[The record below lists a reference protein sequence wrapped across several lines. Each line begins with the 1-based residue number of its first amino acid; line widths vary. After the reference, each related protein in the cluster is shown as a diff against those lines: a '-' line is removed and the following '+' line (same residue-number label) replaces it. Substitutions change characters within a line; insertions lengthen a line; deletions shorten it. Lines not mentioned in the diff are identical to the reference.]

1 MPPLP
6 VFSRRLALVAAYPL
20 LLMKSIIELALAFFT
35 SAAPAAK
42 PVIVPQ
48 LAPSPL
54 LFHTAP
60 AAGRTLEAE
69 LIGTAPQSAAVVRRT
84 RQAVE
89 HVMEPGERGKIYHQF
104 RFPDGVEVEFSDRPR
119 RGSERAKRTRVVVHT
134 GDQTADVEPA
144 ATFEAAGAAAGLA
157 REAVVALKFVSGH
170 EGGFDAIN
178 TWDSARFSWGFI
190 QFAGGRGLPGLLGH
204 MKSRNPERFA
214 ELLGKYGVD
223 VLPDED
229 GDPVPAFV
237 DPETGEVLR
246 GKAAEQAFGD
256 SPLTIAAFIHAAR
269 FPEIKQ
275 LQVEAAI
282 EDYVEPA
289 LEFTWQGVP
298 LGDVIRSPKS
308 LALLIDRKVH
318 EGNTRRI
325 RRALDAVAGVS
336 TALVP
341 GVPAAL
347 EAQAMEQV
355 VNDAVQRSDWM
366 IRNRLLSIWTSDLPG
381 PQ

>member
-1 MPPLP
+1 MKS
-6 VFSRRLALVAAYPL
+6 FIEFALAL
-20 LLMKSIIELALAFFT
+20 IT
-35 SAAPAAK
+35 SANPAPRPLITPQVSPA
-42 PVIVPQ
+42 PQ
-48 LAPSPL
+48 LFQVVPAP
-54 LFHTAP
+54 
-60 AAGRTLEAE
+60 GRSLEAE
-69 LIGTAPQSAAVVRRT
+69 LINLAPQSAEVVQRT

-89 HVMEPGERGKIYHQF
+89 HVTEAGERGKIYHRF

-119 RGSERAKRTRVVVHT
+119 RGSERARRARVVVHSGT
-134 GDQTADVEPA
+134 QTANLEPA
-144 ATFEAAGAAAGLA
+144 STFEAAGQASGLA
-157 REAVVALKFVSGH
+157 PAAVQALKFVSGH

-204 MKSRNPERFA
+204 IKSRSPERFT
-214 ELLGKYGVD
+214 ELMGNYGID
-223 VLPDED
+223 VLPNED
-229 GDPVPAFV
+229 GDPVPAYV
-237 DPETGEVLR
+237 EPETGEVLR

-256 SPLTIAAFIHAAR
+256 DPLTIAAFIHAAH

-289 LEFTWQGVP
+289 LAFEWQGIP
-298 LGDVIRSPKS
+298 LGQVIRSPKS
-308 LALLIDRKVH
+308 LAMLIDRKVH

-325 RRALDAVAGVS
+325 RRALDAAANLGQ
-336 TALVP
+336 ALVP
-341 GVPAAL
+341 GVPPAL

-355 VNDAVQRSDWM
+355 VAEAAQRSDWM
-366 IRNRLLSIWTSDLPG
+366 IRNRLLNIWSSSLPG